1 MQKKSRVLGFAVVA
15 PAMYLPL
22 PSNSSN
28 RDSPISVL
36 ITETINHITIYQ
48 LRSLHTVNTSIE
60 HPLPLAWAHFTPT
73 ARRKHSTNAQVALM
87 LECAG

>member
-1 MQKKSRVLGFAVVA
+1 MQSRSVVLGFAVVA

-28 RDSPISVL
+28 RDNPIYVL
-36 ITETINHITIYQ
+36 ITDTISHITIYQ

-60 HPLPLAWAHFTPT
+60 HPLSFLWAHFTPT
-73 ARRKHSTNAQVALM
+73 ARRKHSTIAQAALM
-87 LECAG
+87 LVCAV